1 MGNPLRIVL
10 FVLSSL
16 MLLACS
22 TSVRTQPGMLR
33 IEPVDLFA
41 GEDKKFKPFLGVMSG
56 AVKVSYEGKKE
67 AIRAVF
73 EVWENG
79 VGTKTGKTFGELT
92 RASNRSRYYDGQ
104 FLISVTEPDGNRAGS
119 SRYVITA
126 AFVDDKG
133 HASYRTELA
142 ADQKHTASG
151 LIQLHDSVEV
161 SEQEEA
167 AVWGMQATDEGV
179 LYVMDFSP
187 ERLKQAKWALVVKLS
202 AVDEE

>member
-10 FVLSSL
+10 LVLSSL

-73 EVWENG
+73 DGPWLSSCRPWM
-79 VGTKTGKTFGELT
+79 K
-92 RASNRSRYYDGQ
+92 SRRVRRGCSPACRRDPAPARLPGGA
-104 FLISVTEPDGNRAGS
+104 ICVR
-119 SRYVITA
+119 
-126 AFVDDKG
+126 
-133 HASYRTELA
+133 LA
-142 ADQKHTASG
+142 G
-151 LIQLHDSVEV
+151 LI
-161 SEQEEA
+161 
-167 AVWGMQATDEGV
+167 AVQ
-179 LYVMDFSP
+179 
-187 ERLKQAKWALVVKLS
+187 
-202 AVDEE
+202 